1 MSQDILTRSQQA
13 STERLVIDDRQIK
26 RPVQSLVVNDIV
38 PNISRLNKIFSDLQG
53 KFSGR
58 QQEMNNLI
66 EEKVKQRTADLF
78 RKAHFDALTHL
89 PNRAYF
95 KEITQQILQ
104 RGIETETTFNLLFL
118 DLDGFKAVNDNFGH
132 HIGDDLLKHA
142 TARLV
147 SLVRENDV
155 VARIGGDEFVV
166 LLTDSDDNKDTV
178 KQICSRIINEISRV
192 YFLYEQEVSVSASIG
207 IGLFPQ
213 DGKTT
218 SDLMKNADTALYLA
232 KNKGK
237 KQYRFFDEVKV
248 NSSKVDLAK
257 ELEKAILNNEITSRV
272 QPLIDLFD
280 NKVIGASLV
289 PHWQTAVQ
297 GINDWESWKPLLVNT
312 SSEKMIAE
320 WLFDTAC
327 FYCNQWQKIDSQFIV
342 SVPMLKNWLLEE
354 NIENTLKNKVNK
366 TGVLPQ
372 QIQLSI
378 SLAEL
383 TSDLVKPLQNLDKTG
398 FKICVTDFGS
408 QEMDINLL
416 AELAIK
422 EFSFDPKWLQAQ
434 MQTEQG
440 QKWIKALIQMAK
452 SLDASMLAKGIQSES
467 YCQQLK
473 DWGCEIGQGSYW
485 SADMSSEDFLPL
497 LS

>member
-13 STERLVIDDRQIK
+13 STERLVIDNRQIK

-147 SLVRENDV
+147 SSVRENDV

-178 KQICSRIINEISRV
+178 KQICSRIINEISRS
-192 YFLYEQEVSVSASIG
+192 L
-207 IGLFPQ
+207 
-213 DGKTT
+213 
-218 SDLMKNADTALYLA
+218 SDLTPKTHIYGNQMK
-232 KNKGK
+232 
-237 KQYRFFDEVKV
+237 
-248 NSSKVDLAK
+248 
-257 ELEKAILNNEITSRV
+257 
-272 QPLIDLFD
+272 
-280 NKVIGASLV
+280 
-289 PHWQTAVQ
+289 
-297 GINDWESWKPLLVNT
+297 
-312 SSEKMIAE
+312 
-320 WLFDTAC
+320 C
-327 FYCNQWQKIDSQFIV
+327 
-342 SVPMLKNWLLEE
+342 
-354 NIENTLKNKVNK
+354 
-366 TGVLPQ
+366 
-372 QIQLSI
+372 
-378 SLAEL
+378 
-383 TSDLVKPLQNLDKTG
+383 
-398 FKICVTDFGS
+398 
-408 QEMDINLL
+408 
-416 AELAIK
+416 LAIFYK
-422 EFSFDPKWLQAQ
+422 
-434 MQTEQG
+434 
-440 QKWIKALIQMAK
+440 
-452 SLDASMLAKGIQSES
+452 
-467 YCQQLK
+467 Y
-473 DWGCEIGQGSYW
+473 
-485 SADMSSEDFLPL
+485 
-497 LS
+497 